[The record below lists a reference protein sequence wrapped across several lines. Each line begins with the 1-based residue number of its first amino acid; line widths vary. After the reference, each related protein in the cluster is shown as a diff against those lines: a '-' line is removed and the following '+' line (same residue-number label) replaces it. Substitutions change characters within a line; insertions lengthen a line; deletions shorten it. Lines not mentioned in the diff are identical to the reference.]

1 MTEKKDVQEKSP
13 KTLNGVMNQD
23 AATTNLERKRG
34 GYESDVALTRAAATG
49 DHVARRDLVSRLL
62 DSVRRTV
69 TYLMGADMDAED
81 LAQVALIHILR
92 SAGAFRGDCSLE
104 YWADRIAVRT
114 AMKHINKRRRR
125 ENLSAGVWEPPA
137 EYLSVDDQTSRRRVR
152 VRLAELLQKLSPERR
167 TAVALHHVQG
177 YDLLEISEM
186 TGSPVNTVRDRLR
199 VGRKQLK
206 KHILRDPM
214 LKEWVAKGGEPWQ

>member
-1 MTEKKDVQEKSP
+1 MNKKKDVQDTP
-13 KTLNGVMNQD
+13 PQTLDRVMDQD
-23 AATTNLERKRG
+23 AAKTTIERKRRE
-34 GYESDVALTRAAATG
+34 YDSDVALTRAAAMG
-49 DHVARRDLVSRLL
+49 DHAARRDLVSRLL

-69 TYLMGADMDAED
+69 TYLMGADMDSED

-92 SAGAFRGDCSLE
+92 SAGAFRGDCTLE

-137 EYLSVDDQTSRRRVR
+137 DYLSVDDQTSRRRVR
-152 VRLAELLQKLSPERR
+152 IRLAELLQKLSPERR

-177 YDLLEISEM
+177 YDLAEISEM

-206 KHILRDPM
+206 KYILRDPM
-214 LKEWVAKGGEPWQ
+214 LKDWVAKGGEPWQ